1 MEWVLLGLL
10 VLALPVMAII
20 AFFKSLSQGG
30 QLRAIDA
37 RLREIEKRL
46 GIETSLPAAAAPRPP
61 RQPRTPAQPAAA
73 APAPSVSDRPSP
85 FSQPVTPQSAAP
97 APETVS
103 GAGETTTARP
113 PRAPRPPVPPR
124 PKSGKGFEEQF
135 GTRWVVWVGGLALAL
150 GGIFLVRASIEAGLI
165 GPGMRVFL
173 GGLLAAVLVA
183 GGEWMRRKENKSN
196 VAGVASAHIPSI
208 LTAAGTTVAYATVY
222 AAYALYGFLSP
233 AAAFIALGLVALAT
247 LAAALLH
254 GPILAGLGLVGAYVA
269 PMLVSSDAPN
279 YWALYIYLAV
289 VTAAAFAL
297 ARARLWRWLAITAV
311 AFAVFWM
318 LPGIDDFLR
327 QSLMPHV
334 FHGVAGYAL
343 AAALIVSGLLYGP
356 SAQPGKVDGISSGA
370 LAGYLLA
377 VAFLVVARNHEA
389 PALYAFALLAVA
401 TIAIAWRTESAT
413 AAVPVAAI
421 LTGLV
426 LAQWAVELR
435 IESPLAAP
443 GPIAGNIPELPRAT
457 FGSHLWLGA
466 LLAAAFGASG
476 FLAQARTKSAMQ
488 SILWA
493 AAAVLAPI
501 AIMAALYYRIAVW
514 ERSVPFAGIA
524 VALAAAFAYATEM
537 LSKREAKPG
546 LAAAAAIFA
555 TGAIIS
561 LALALTFALEKG
573 WLTVSLALMAAGIAY
588 VESKR
593 GLPFL
598 RWLAAAACVL
608 VAVRVGYEPRIV
620 GNDLGTT
627 PIFNWLLWGYGVPAL
642 SFWVAGWLLRKRKDD
657 LPSRLADSLAIVFT
671 ALFFSMQ
678 IRHYINGGDIYRNA
692 VPLAELALHVIVGLA
707 MTIGLERT
715 RMVTKNI
722 VHDLGAL
729 LIAALSFCGIYFGL
743 LLFEN
748 PFFTGR
754 LVAGSRTINLV
765 TLGYLLPAI
774 LTGILAVVY
783 QKTRNEWWR
792 GFAGITAVVLAM
804 AYLTL
809 QVRFVFQGPRL
820 DRFGASDAEL
830 YTYSAV
836 WLVFSVLLLLIG
848 IVRKSQ
854 AIRLASAAVL
864 LLTIAKVFFIDLA
877 GLTGVW
883 RALSFI
889 GLGAVLVGI
898 GLLYQRLLFPK
909 KTPPADAIP
918 QTES

>member
-1 MEWVLLGLL
+1 MEWLLLGLL

-20 AFFKSLSQGG
+20 AFFKSLSLGG

-37 RLREIEKRL
+37 RLREIEKRF
-46 GIETSLPAAAAPRPP
+46 GIETPLRPAAAPRPP
-61 RQPRTPAQPAAA
+61 REPRAPAQPVAA
-73 APAPSVSDRPSP
+73 APVPIVRETVSP
-85 FSQPVTPQSAAP
+85 FSQPVTPEPATAA
-97 APETVS
+97 ATVTP
-103 GAGETTTARP
+103 AGESARP
-113 PRAPRPPVPPR
+113 PRAPRPPAPPR

-150 GGIFLVRASIEAGLI
+150 GGIFLVRASIDAGLI
-165 GPGMRVFL
+165 GPGARVFL

-183 GGEWMRRKENKSN
+183 GGEWMRRKENKSS

-311 AFAVFWM
+311 AFSVFWM

-327 QSLMPHV
+327 DSLMPHV
-334 FHGVAGYAL
+334 FYGVVGYAL

-356 SAQPGKVDGISSGA
+356 AAQPGKVDGISSGA

-389 PALYAFALLAVA
+389 PALYAFAFLCAA

-413 AAVPVAAI
+413 AAVPAAAI
-421 LTGLV
+421 LSGLV

-435 IESPLAAP
+435 IESPLAPP
-443 GPIAGNIPELPRAT
+443 GPVAGNIPELPRAA
-457 FGSHLWLGA
+457 FGAHLWLGA

-476 FLAQARTKSAMQ
+476 FLAQERTKSAMQ

-493 AAAVLAPI
+493 AAAVIAPI

-524 VALAAAFAYATEM
+524 VLLAAAFAYATEI
-537 LSKREAKPG
+537 LSRREAGPG
-546 LAAAAAIFA
+546 AASAAAIFA
-555 TGAIIS
+555 AGAIIS

-573 WLTVSLALMAAGIAY
+573 WLTVSLALMTAGIAY

-608 VAVRVGYEPRIV
+608 VAVRVAYEPRIV
-620 GNDLGTT
+620 GNDLGVT
-627 PIFNWLLWGYGVPAL
+627 PIFNWLLWGYGVPAV

-671 ALFFSMQ
+671 ALFFSLQ

-715 RMVTKNI
+715 RVVTKNI
-722 VHDLGAL
+722 VHDLGARL
-729 LIAALSFCGIYFGL
+729 MAALSFFGIYFGL

-748 PFFTGR
+748 PFWTGGQ
-754 LVAGSRTINLV
+754 VQGSRYINLV
-765 TLGYLLPAI
+765 TLGYLAPAI

-783 QKTRNEWWR
+783 QKTRNERWR
-792 GFAGITAVVLAM
+792 AFAGVTAVVLAM

-809 QVRFVFQGPRL
+809 QVRFIFQGPRL
-820 DRFGASDAEL
+820 DGFGASDAEL

-848 IVRKSQ
+848 IVRQSQ

-864 LLTIAKVFFIDLA
+864 LVTIAKVFFIDLA

-909 KTPPADAIP
+909 KTPPADASS